1 MSLGE
6 HGGMVAPLP
15 VSFVGGSSGEWLVRS
30 MRTLVGAPL
39 PPVPAVQVTEG
50 SLAGPAPGWV
60 LRGVVSNDRYLRTA
74 EKDALVASQPP
85 LGRPEA
91 RCARLIPI
99 RKTEAWWSLPQE
111 ERREV
116 LEASSRHIAIGLEY
130 LPAVAR
136 RLHHSRD
143 LGEPFDFLTWFEFD
157 PAEAGA
163 FDELAA
169 RLRASP
175 EWSFVDREVELV
187 LERAP

>member
-1 MSLGE
+1 
-6 HGGMVAPLP
+6 MVAPLP
-15 VSFVGGSSGEWLVRS
+15 VSFIGGSSGEWLVRS

-39 PPVPAVQVTEG
+39 PPVQAVQVTEG
-50 SLAGPAPGWV
+50 SLLAGAAAGWV

-74 EKDALVASQPP
+74 ERDALVASQPA

-99 RKTEAWWSLPQE
+99 RKTAAWWSLPQE

-157 PAEAGA
+157 PADADA
-163 FDELAA
+163 FDELVV
-169 RLRASP
+169 RLRATP
-175 EWSFVDREVELV
+175 EWRFVDREIELV
-187 LERAP
+187 LEWAP